1 VSIPRII
8 AFPSGISINDPLGRL
23 TQVLSEEYEYYD
35 AIPDASP
42 NEIVPL
48 DVLAAVG
55 INAFIGNASAT
66 RIRKVHRGMA
76 THCNSLLALL
86 PTSEDIAHTTDLTPI
101 VDIVA
106 AACPIKTVLSAVA
119 SKVLHRKR
127 RALIPV
133 IDSVMAEHC
142 CSQQLANV
150 LAASDVPVPK
160 LKGALRTFLEVV
172 QKDIYQTQTDLLAL
186 QAAIATAGWPLTT
199 LRIHDLLVWTE
210 KEPAG
215 YYRNTPPPPI
225 VSTSKS

>member
-1 VSIPRII
+1 
-8 AFPSGISINDPLGRL
+8 
-23 TQVLSEEYEYYD
+23 VLLEEYEYYD

-66 RIRKVHRGMA
+66 RLRNAHRGMA
-76 THCNSLLALL
+76 TNCNSLLARL
-86 PTSEDIAHTTDLTPI
+86 PTSADIAHTANLTPI
-101 VDIVA
+101 VDIIA

-133 IDSVMAEHC
+133 VDSVMAEHC
-142 CSQQLANV
+142 CSKQLASV
-150 LAASDVPVPK
+150 LAASDVPTPK
-160 LKGALRTFLEVV
+160 LKDALRGFLDVV
-172 QKDIYQTQTDLLAL
+172 QTDVYQTQTDLLAL

-210 KEPAG
+210 KEPTG
-215 YYRNTPPPPI
+215 YYRNPPPQLTAV
-225 VSTSKS
+225 VSTPTP